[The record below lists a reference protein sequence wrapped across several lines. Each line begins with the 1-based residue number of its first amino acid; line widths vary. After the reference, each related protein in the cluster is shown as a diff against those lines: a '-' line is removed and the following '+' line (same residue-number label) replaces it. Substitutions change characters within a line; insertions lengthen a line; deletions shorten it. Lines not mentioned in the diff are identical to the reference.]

1 MNASLL
7 SFWDDLLELID
18 ERRVIPI
25 LGPELLRTSFNGTE
39 MPLHQALA
47 CRLSDKLGIRQEEP
61 CEDSLNRVICRY
73 IEEGGRRED
82 IYPRIRSL
90 FKEMTIATPEPL
102 KKLAGIRHFN
112 LFVTTTF
119 DSLLQRALD
128 EVRFGGMPRTKA
140 IAYAPNNVQDLPEE
154 KPEEP
159 VVFHLLGRLS
169 AAPEYVIT
177 QEDTLEFLYAMQ
189 SEKRRPELLFD
200 ELKSNNLLLIGTS
213 FPDWLA
219 RFFIRLAK
227 GNRLSGPRDSLE
239 IVADSSARND
249 HNLVLFL
256 KSFSYRTQ
264 VYGEGGALEFVDELS
279 HRYLARHP
287 ETSPRKE
294 RAAEGGGAEAAGAED
309 MGEMPEGAIFIS
321 YASQDRAAAKSI
333 RTALEGANVDVWFDQ
348 ARLEGGDDYDR
359 KIRRN
364 IKNCS
369 LFMPLISANTRARE
383 EGYFRLEWRL
393 AVERS
398 MMIDDSIP
406 FILPISIDDTH
417 ANEEA
422 RVPGRFL
429 SLQWTK
435 VPGGVATPEF
445 VEHVVKVIRARRK
458 RERGK
463 A

>member
-1 MNASLL
+1 ML

-25 LGPELLRTSFNGTE
+25 LGPELLRVSFNGQE
-39 MPLHQALA
+39 VPLHQALA
-47 CRLSDKLGIRQEEP
+47 ARLAERLGFKEILP
-61 CEDSLNRVICRY
+61 AEDALNRVICHY
-73 IEEGGRRED
+73 IEQGGRRED

-90 FKEMTIATPEPL
+90 FKEMTFPTPEPL
-102 KKLAGIRHFN
+102 KKLASIRHFN

-128 EVRFGGMPRTKA
+128 EVRHAGAARTRA
-140 IAYAPNNVQDLPEE
+140 VAYAPNNVQDLPEE
-154 KPEEP
+154 KPDVP

-200 ELKSNNLLLIGTS
+200 ELKNSNLLLIGTS

-227 GNRLSGPRDSLE
+227 GGRLSGPRDSLE
-239 IVADSSARND
+239 IVADATVRND
-249 HNLVLFL
+249 HSLVLFL
-256 KSFSYRTQ
+256 KNFSYRTQ
-264 VYGEGGALEFVDELS
+264 VYGEGGAIEFVDELVR
-279 HRYLARHP
+279 RYRERHP
-287 ETSPRKE
+287 ESN
-294 RAAEGGGAEAAGAED
+294 AAQATPAADAPAE
-309 MGEMPEGAIFIS
+309 MGEMPDGATFIS
-321 YASQDRAAAKSI
+321 YASQDKNAARQI
-333 RTALEGANVDVWFDQ
+333 RDAMEKANVDVWFDE

-369 LFMPLISANTRARE
+369 LFMPLISANTRGRP

-398 MMIDDSIP
+398 KMMDESLP
-406 FILPISIDDTH
+406 FLLPVVLDDTPST
-417 ANEEA
+417 EEA
-422 RVPGRFL
+422 MVPDRFL
-429 SLQWTK
+429 DIQWSRLPAGAPTS
-435 VPGGVATPEF
+435 EF
-445 VEHVVKVIRARRK
+445 VEHVVKLIRARRK